1 IQLEMPPA
9 PSAAAGSCALSLG
22 SRFLF
27 GCRVTA
33 AHRFAASPV
42 QPPSPLHQQPHL
54 QPCRQGR
61 RWLRPELRGVYKP
74 RLSPEAMKEFWRLSG
89 IGPDHSRAKA
99 ADQQAEV
106 PPEIKRLYQEALP
119 PIVSQDYRDPIVE
132 SLHRAEMMR
141 RRRVINIPEFH
152 VGSILAVSVMDKHA
166 PNKVNRFVGLCILRR
181 HTGLFTTFTLRNMVD
196 QVCVQIEYELYSPSI
211 VSIQLLKLE
220 RRLDDNLL
228 YLMDAPHSHC
238 TIPFDMV
245 PEPYS
250 RNDPVPVNRERV
262 RLNPPPWMCKW
273 HLHGYQGIDLEHL
286 YSYLSDKDVA
296 KAIEFSKAYKRY
308 DLLDQYLNRVPVPD
322 ADYAFKDIF
331 IQHQELLQHQ
341 QQQQQSSKKSEV
353 ISKLT
358 GTA

>member
-1 IQLEMPPA
+1 PARDATSAISSSWQLRPVPGLQVPLRLPSDRRPPVRRFA
-9 PSAAAGSCALSLG
+9 CPASIAAASAAA
-22 SRFLF
+22 
-27 GCRVTA
+27 
-33 AHRFAASPV
+33 SPAV
-42 QPPSPLHQQPHL
+42 PPGPPLAPAGIA
-54 QPCRQGR
+54 R
-61 RWLRPELRGVYKP
+61 VYKP